1 MWYKIKAKDMSL
13 GKPNGIVVT
22 FSIWAD
28 DEKKL
33 SKILADKNCVDISIL
48 DSTEEEWTPE
58 WADSVDENS
67 VIEMIPDPK
76 DIPNI
81 ESENPFW

>member
-33 SKILADKNCVDISIL
+33 SKILADKNCVDISI
-48 DSTEEEWTPE
+48 
-58 WADSVDENS
+58 
-67 VIEMIPDPK
+67 IR
-76 DIPNI
+76 
-81 ESENPFW
+81 